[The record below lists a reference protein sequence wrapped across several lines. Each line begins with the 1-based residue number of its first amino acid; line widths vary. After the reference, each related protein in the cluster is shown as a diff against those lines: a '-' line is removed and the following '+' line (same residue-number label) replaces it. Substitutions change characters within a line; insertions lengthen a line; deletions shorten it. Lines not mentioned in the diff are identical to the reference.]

1 MHSSTLLEFGTSSC
15 KFFILSEI
23 FSLRS
28 CEIHEHS
35 TQIKPQ
41 YFLDGSV
48 KIQSF
53 RQRKKKGSLT
63 LSAMLCGSVAWPR
76 RALTRGFGAPFPAA
90 PLPFATS
97 GRVMKGGAFSPIL
110 PLLTSLDCT
119 CGEEGRA
126 GSIQANF
133 GTKSILNSNQQRQE
147 RYKTCSG
154 LCVAPVALNDE
165 SCCPERFR

>member
-28 CEIHEHS
+28 CEIHDHS
-35 TQIKPQ
+35 AITFRTQSQNGEFKT
-41 YFLDGSV
+41 
-48 KIQSF
+48 
-53 RQRKKKGSLT
+53 KKRRAQLT

-126 GSIQANF
+126 GSIQTNF